1 MTRPTTRGAGLL
13 VVALATYLAARIL
26 GTWELY
32 LLSFAFVAALLVS
45 LALVV
50 LAGRR
55 LTAVRSL
62 SPERPVAGEP
72 LQVSLRVRNGSLVPG
87 LQVTLPHAAGDLDDA
102 DRPVD
107 FASLGPR
114 AERVATAGPW
124 PARRGVHRLPA
135 LVAEAED
142 PLGLVRTRREV
153 GGALE
158 VTVYPRLALL
168 RSCGLF
174 AGSGGLREPGRGGL
188 VALGGLEFR
197 GIRPHNP
204 GEPLSH
210 VDWKATAKTGN
221 LMLRETEDPAS
232 GDVAVLLEGAA
243 SCVVGE
249 LPETNFELAV
259 QVAGSLAAYTLRAG
273 RGVTLLMHERDW
285 GQTRFSA
292 DADGRQRLLESL
304 ARAEPHGPLRLGP
317 SLRVLLASGSSSLRR
332 QVARTQALTLVLLSV
347 DRELVR
353 AVVSLRE
360 EGRLVSVVY
369 IAPDSFTSAPPATDA
384 QGLLLWLASAGV
396 PCLTVRRGDDL
407 GVVLSLPSAEAHH
420 ARPV

>member
-1 MTRPTTRGAGLL
+1 MTRPTTSVAGLL
-13 VVALATYLAARIL
+13 VVALASYLAARIL

-87 LQVTLPHAAGDLDDA
+87 LQVTLPHAAGHLDDA

-304 ARAEPHGPLRLGP
+304 ARGGPPLRMG
-317 SLRVLLASGSSSLRR
+317 
-332 QVARTQALTLVLLSV
+332 
-347 DRELVR
+347 VR
-353 AVVSLRE
+353 PRPGA
-360 EGRLVSVVY
+360 
-369 IAPDSFTSAPPATDA
+369 
-384 QGLLLWLASAGV
+384 
-396 PCLTVRRGDDL
+396 RRGGGDT
-407 GVVLSLPSAEAHH
+407 
-420 ARPV
+420 